1 MAVYNARMPVSA
13 ERYLAERTCWH
24 LASSMIRRNILILIG
39 LLGLGFIAI
48 LSVESWFIR
57 KIYHKIEDLFI
68 PPVRLPPES
77 ERENKILAN
86 GGYAIQVETA
96 LNSRCT
102 SDYDGNQNKFHW
114 GMFDQTKRLT
124 DEQIKNIVHLANVPH
139 FTDERVEIRIEKN
152 ILSFVIDNQK
162 QGLIREHMMV
172 ESGMQQQAV
181 GLVCAA
187 LGVGLLFVNSG
198 KDGRRLSETVH
209 ENVKIE
215 LDAMKPSYNES
226 YWTSMPPNGNKSWRN
241 NNLPD
246 PLRTGTKPLLSVLEE
261 LKAENSNGKIATK
274 QAMSQLLWAA
284 RGRTPHLYKSRPWG
298 MTIPTSRGEQN
309 ITGVYVILEGK
320 LSRYVNW
327 RWKGW
332 AHSTELVKAVSEEL
346 GIQLLNW
353 LPSYNCLIVLAK
365 NEHFAE
371 ADWEIGYQSLN
382 LMLQAKSL
390 NLSYRLVLLNEKDR
404 EFLHTIGIKGAVA
417 SLFTTYG

>member
-1 MAVYNARMPVSA
+1 M
-13 ERYLAERTCWH
+13 
-24 LASSMIRRNILILIG
+24 ILIG
-39 LLGLGFIAI
+39 LLGLSFIAI

-57 KIYHKIEDLFI
+57 KVYHKIEDLFTL
-68 PPVRLPPES
+68 PVRLPPES
-77 ERENKILAN
+77 EREKTIFAN

-102 SDYDGNQNKFHW
+102 SDYDGNPNKFHW
-114 GMFDQTKRLT
+114 GMFDKTKRMT
-124 DEQIKNIVHLANVPH
+124 DEQIKKIVHLAKVPH
-139 FTDERVEIRIEKN
+139 LTDERVEIRIEKN
-152 ILSFVIDNQK
+152 ILSFLIDGQK
-162 QGLIREHMMV
+162 KGLIRDHMMV

-187 LGVGLLFVNSG
+187 LGAGVLFINSG
-198 KDGRRLSETVH
+198 KDGRRMSETDH

-215 LDAMKPSYNES
+215 LDAMKPGYNDS
-226 YWTSMPPNGNKSWRN
+226 YWTSMPPNRNKSWRN

-261 LKAENSNGKIATK
+261 LKAENSNETKATK

-309 ITGVYVILEGK
+309 ITSVYLILEGK

-332 AHSTELVKAVSEEL
+332 AHSTEVLKPVGEEL

-353 LPSYNCLIVLAK
+353 LSPHNCLIVLAK

-404 EFLHTIGIKGAVA
+404 DFLHKIGIKDAVA